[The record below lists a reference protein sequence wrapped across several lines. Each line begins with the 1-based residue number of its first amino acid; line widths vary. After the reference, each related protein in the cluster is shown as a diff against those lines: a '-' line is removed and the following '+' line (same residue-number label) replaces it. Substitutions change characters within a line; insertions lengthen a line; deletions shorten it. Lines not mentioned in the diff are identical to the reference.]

1 MLNNFQCFLG
11 ASRTLKLLKSGHN
24 VPLQCF
30 PITFFLF
37 CCVHFSP
44 NTGQV
49 SLNHVYKY
57 YLTNVLNLKTDNSS
71 RTIAATLFHRWES
84 EDKQG
89 KVTCFPSDSKE
100 SACNAG
106 DVSSV
111 PGWGRSLGEE
121 SGNPLQYSCWR
132 IPWTEEHGGLQSM
145 GSKTVG
151 HNWAIFIFTSKT
163 TFVEGSTFPTL
174 GIASFNFH
182 HH

>member
-11 ASRTLKLLKSGHN
+11 ASRTLKLLKFGHN
-24 VPLQCF
+24 VPLQRF

-37 CCVHFSP
+37 FCVHFSP

-49 SLNHVYKY
+49 FLNHVYKY
-57 YLTNVLNLKTDNSS
+57 YLTNVLNLKTDNLS

-106 DVSSV
+106 DMSSV
-111 PGWGRSLGEE
+111 PGWGRSLGEWQSTPIFLLE
-121 SGNPLQYSCWR
+121 NSMDRGAWR
-132 IPWTEEHGGLQSM
+132 VTVHGVKNSWTQLS
-145 GSKTVG
+145 
-151 HNWAIFIFTSKT
+151 
-163 TFVEGSTFPTL
+163 
-174 GIASFNFH
+174 NFH
-182 HH
+182 FHFKDHICRREHNISNSRDFLT